1 MIGTALIL
9 ALTLFAAAR
18 LRGFA
23 PAKRVALGFLV
34 GLGSPVLAVSI
45 IARLGV
51 QPNTGVVLVVF
62 AVLAAVF
69 WTLTRARRDAPDDT
83 MWVGIVGV
91 AFVVAS
97 LSALLGRPPEAG
109 VLIDPWAHIA
119 WSRNLPGVFDLYPP
133 GFPALLAVLGL
144 DDPLMG
150 AFRLAP
156 FILHSALA
164 AQFLAL
170 GETAGAAWPGAT
182 AGLLYLV
189 VPVAFAKFDPP
200 RPELFAA
207 VCVASAWWILLGA
220 LPTRR
225 WTYGSLAL
233 STCVLLVTHVS
244 PLEIAHVATA
254 GVCVLA
260 GFGVGVTGSRP
271 GLLVSLFAGAALSLV
286 VSPWPLAVLLRQDS
300 MFLNTGAY
308 ATTTPP
314 GAIDI
319 ARMWGPGLTAAG
331 AAAAAWFISRFKTI
345 PSEARR
351 FFVGIALLGS
361 LALAPALLSAAGVF
375 IPMSMATYRFYL
387 AAALPL
393 AMGAA
398 VAGGFAWKEG
408 RASRLGVAA
417 CALIAILDV
426 CLRPTFSIL
435 AGLTAV
441 ATLAAAMWTARRP
454 RGAATLAVA
463 AGLAA
468 LLGIGVRIAIWRPQ
482 APPEAVWL
490 AEKGDPSV
498 AVVAGWPDIVALD
511 ALVPQRVIDGLPGRD
526 GNVARHRAVG
536 ISPLRD
542 DLDWCGENAAA
553 SVVKLRDFLAG
564 LNALPAYLVV
574 GEKFAE
580 SWSLYAAQR
589 DRLVTRGNPV
599 DGSFWSALP
608 CPETAQTRI
617 VKIRSALESYPG
629 VLREF
634 STDGVAIYRM
644 E

>member
-9 ALTLFAAAR
+9 ALTLFATAR

-51 QPNTGVVLVVF
+51 QPNTGVVLAVF

-83 MWVGIVGV
+83 KWVGVAGV

-133 GFPALLAVLGL
+133 GFPALFAVLGL
-144 DDPLMG
+144 DDPLLG

-244 PLEIAHVATA
+244 PLEIAPVATA

-271 GLLVSLFAGAALSLV
+271 GLLVFLFAGAALSLV

-300 MFLNTGAY
+300 MFLHTGAY

-319 ARMWGPGLTAAG
+319 ARMWGPGL
-331 AAAAAWFISRFKTI
+331 
-345 PSEARR
+345 P
-351 FFVGIALLGS
+351 
-361 LALAPALLSAAGVF
+361 
-375 IPMSMATYRFYL
+375 
-387 AAALPL
+387 
-393 AMGAA
+393 
-398 VAGGFAWKEG
+398 
-408 RASRLGVAA
+408 
-417 CALIAILDV
+417 
-426 CLRPTFSIL
+426 
-435 AGLTAV
+435 
-441 ATLAAAMWTARRP
+441 AAAMWTARRP

-468 LLGIGVRIAIWRPQ
+468 FLGIGVRIAIWRPQ

-542 DLDWCGENAAA
+542 DLDWCGESATA

-617 VKIRSALESYPG
+617 GKIRSALESYPG